1 MLGKLKKAIQDNLY
15 KKCIEEYKNEL
26 SSQSDPYSLWIR
38 ENEQFDSDKKIK
50 SYHSVEILSME
61 QCGEAFDLSAT
72 DKDIIIFKS
81 DCGKLSDRAVA
92 TIQCY
97 FEENANIDI
106 AYADEDVCFC
116 KLHGVDNIAK
126 NDKKELKK
134 RIFPWMKPVWSP
146 DTLFSFLYFG
156 NIFAIRAEKY
166 KNIKWLADKDY
177 KKNIYDFILKAT
189 EENNNVGHIESVLFH
204 MDKEATDY
212 KSVEEELM
220 HKTAFIGAGTEYDFI
235 REKAL
240 ERRGLK
246 AEFYLDEK
254 TGLSYPVYEP
264 DEKGLVS
271 IIIPSKDNYEV
282 LKQCIDSVYNK
293 TCYKN
298 FEIIVV
304 DNGSN
309 EYTRTQIESLS
320 NKYGFT
326 YIYEPMDF
334 NFSRMCNIGAKAS
347 KGEYILLLNDDMEA
361 IDDMWLTKMV
371 GHASLKHVGA
381 VGAKLLYP
389 NSKLIQHAG
398 ITNTTYGPGHKLK
411 QLDDEKS
418 YYFGRNRFIYDMIGV
433 TAACLLVRKAV
444 YENVGGLYE
453 NLEVAYNDVDFCF
466 RLYEAGLF
474 NVQRNDVVLYH
485 HESLSRGDDMQDERK
500 LKRLMKEKDV
510 LYQRHPKLYK
520 YDPYLP
526 TLMNSGEHEFHC
538 RWLEGYELVNLSS
551 HGMKLKQGN
560 KLPDISEMNQAI
572 MVVTEDCGKEK
583 FAKEPYYIIKGW
595 AYVPGADNARYKF
608 KLLFCNSEGKVWELP
623 LQKRYRKD
631 VLAILPDEKNV
642 ELTGFC
648 NWVYDGDLPAG
659 TYDLWLTAKDSCS
672 RQVLY
677 RSMEKQL
684 MIS

>member
-38 ENEQFDSDKKIK
+38 ENEQFDSDVKNK
-50 SYHSVEILSME
+50 SYQSVEILSME

-72 DKDIIIFKS
+72 DKDIVIFKS
-81 DCGKLSDRAVA
+81 DSGKLSENAVL
-92 TIQCY
+92 TIQHY
-97 FEENANIDI
+97 FDENADVDI
-106 AYADEDVCFC
+106 VYADEDICFI
-116 KLHGVDNIAK
+116 KAFDMENISEK
-126 NDKKELKK
+126 DKKELKK
-134 RIFPWMKPVWSP
+134 RIFPWMKPIWSP

-156 NIFAIRAEKY
+156 NVFAVRAAKFKDIE
-166 KNIKWLADKDY
+166 WLGDSDY

-189 EENNNVGHIESVLFH
+189 ERNDNVGHIESVLFH
-204 MDKEATDY
+204 MDKEAFDY

-220 HKTAFIGAGTEYDFI
+220 HKTDFIGAGKEYDFI
-235 REKAL
+235 REKAI
-240 ERRGLK
+240 ERRGLR
-246 AEFYLDEK
+246 AEFYIDKK

-264 DEKGLVS
+264 KKPGMVS
-271 IIIPSKDNYEV
+271 IIIPSKDNYKV
-282 LKQCIDSVYNK
+282 LKQCIDSVYNN

-309 EYTRTQIESLS
+309 EHAHAQIESLS
-320 NKYGFT
+320 KGYGFT
-326 YIYEPMDF
+326 YIYEPMEF
-334 NFSRMCNIGAKAS
+334 NFSKMCNNGVKAS

-371 GHASLKHVGA
+371 GQASLEHVGA

-389 NSKLIQHAG
+389 NSNLIQHAG

-411 QLDDEKS
+411 QFDDEKS

-433 TAACLLVRKAV
+433 TAACLLVRKSV

-466 RLYEAGLF
+466 RLYESGLF
-474 NVQRNDVVLYH
+474 NVQRNDVALYH

-526 TLMNSGEHEFHC
+526 TLMNSGEHEYHC

-551 HGMKLKQGN
+551 HCKKLKQGS

-583 FAKEPYYIIKGW
+583 YAKEPYYIIKGW
-595 AYVPGADNARYKF
+595 AYVPGVDNARYKF

-631 VLAILPDEKNV
+631 VAAILQDEKNV

-648 NWVYDGDLPAG
+648 NWVYDGDLPAD
-659 TYDLWLTAKDSCS
+659 TYELWITAKDSCS

-677 RSMEKQL
+677 RNMEKQL
-684 MIS
+684 VIE